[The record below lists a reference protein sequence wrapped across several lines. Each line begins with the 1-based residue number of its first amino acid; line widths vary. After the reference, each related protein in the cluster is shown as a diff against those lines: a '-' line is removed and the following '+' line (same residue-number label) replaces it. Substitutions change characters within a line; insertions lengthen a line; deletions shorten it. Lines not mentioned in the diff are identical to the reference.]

1 METKYTHV
9 DFWSLKTFADAEVL
23 AEQVSKE
30 KGYVH
35 LAYDYGTSVS
45 PRYGIVAPPKVGEDV
60 SYAFNGDYYPD
71 GQVKSVSA
79 SHRVIITTT
88 GNKFYR
94 RKLSPNW
101 KMAGGTWSLVKD
113 HCDDK
118 NPCF

>member
-1 METKYTHV
+1 METKYTHAS
-9 DFWSLKTFADAEVL
+9 FWNLKTFADAEVL

-35 LAYDYGTSVS
+35 LAYDYGTNVS
-45 PRYGIVAPPKVGEDV
+45 PRYGIVAPPKVGEDI

-79 SHRVIITTT
+79 NCRVITTT
-88 GNKFYR
+88 GGHTFYR
-94 RKLSPNW
+94 RLRTPNW
-101 KMAGGTWSLVKD
+101 KMAGGTWFLVKG
-113 HCDDK
+113 HRNDK